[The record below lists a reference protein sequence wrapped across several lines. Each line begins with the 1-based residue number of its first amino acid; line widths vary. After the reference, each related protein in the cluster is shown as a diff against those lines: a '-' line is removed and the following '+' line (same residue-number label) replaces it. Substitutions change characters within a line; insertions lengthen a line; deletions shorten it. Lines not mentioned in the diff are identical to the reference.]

1 VLDLLSV
8 IGVLAVFALIGV
20 VARGVEAL
28 APRSAGSGPRAA
40 TEDGTGPRSAGDGTV
55 RR

>member
-1 VLDLLSV
+1 MLDLLSV

-28 APRSAGSGPRAA
+28 APRSAGPRAA
-40 TEDGTGPRSAGDGTV
+40 AEDGTGPRSARDGAG